1 MPIQFQ
7 LDAATGVP
15 FYRQIIDQVLAGLAT
30 GSLQAGD
37 RLPTV
42 RALAVELAV
51 NPNTVARAYKELE
64 IRGLV
69 ATQQGSGTFAAAAEV
84 REDEVVRA
92 ARLDR
97 LVDDLLARAAADG
110 FRLDELSRALDERRE
125 R

>member
-7 LDAATGVP
+7 LDSTTGVP
-15 FYRQIIDQVLAGLAT
+15 FYRQIIDQLLTGVAT
-30 GSLQAGD
+30 GSLAPGD

-69 ATQQGSGTFAAAAEV
+69 TTQQGSGTFVSHAEV
-84 REDEVVRA
+84 RRDEV
-92 ARLDR
+92 ARRGR
-97 LVDDLLARAAADG
+97 LVRLIDDFLARGAADG
-110 FRLDELSRALDERRE
+110 FRLDEIRAALDERRE
-125 R
+125 S

>member
-7 LDAATGVP
+7 LDSTTGVP
-15 FYRQIIDQVLAGLAT
+15 FYRQIIDQLLAGVAT
-30 GSLQAGD
+30 GSLGPGD

-69 ATQQGSGTFAAAAEV
+69 ATQQGSGTFVSTAEV
-84 REDEVVRA
+84 RRDEV
-92 ARLDR
+92 ARRGR
-97 LVDDLLARAAADG
+97 LVRLIDDLLARGAADG
-110 FRLDELSRALDERRE
+110 FRLDEIRAALDKRRE
-125 R
+125 S